1 MNDLVRYRNLIADSA
16 RWKGFPFRADDI
28 IIINTPPKSGTTWM
42 QTLCAMLVFD
52 RVEFD
57 RPLAAISPS
66 LEMQI
71 NNRAE
76 VIASL
81 ESQEHRR
88 FIKSHTPLDGVPVA
102 EGVTYVC
109 VARDPRD
116 VALSFQHHWAN
127 LDRDAFMAAR
137 ARAVGLSDLKELGPP
152 PGPLPEDPLERF
164 WLWAYADAGKFVG
177 PALVDVLHHVQTFW
191 DRRHHPQVCL
201 FHYSDL
207 LADLPGQLRRL
218 ADALS
223 IDPARRTDRAVR
235 YGCHIQ
241 SYEGTG

>member
-1 MNDLVRYRNLIADSA
+1 MNDLVRYRDLIHDSA
-16 RWKGFPFRADDI
+16 RWEGFPFRADDI
-28 IIINTPPKSGTTWM
+28 IINTPSKSGTTWM

-52 RVEFD
+52 SVEFG
-57 RPLAAISPS
+57 RPLTEISPS

-81 ESQEHRR
+81 QAQEHRR

-116 VALSFQHHWAN
+116 VALSFQHHRAN

-137 ARAVGLSDLKELGPP
+137 ARAVGLSDLMELGPP

-164 WLWAYADAGKFVG
+164 WLG
-177 PALVDVLHHVQTFW
+177 PMPTREPF
-191 DRRHHPQVCL
+191 
-201 FHYSDL
+201 
-207 LADLPGQLRRL
+207 
-218 ADALS
+218 
-223 IDPARRTDRAVR
+223 PARPWSTCCITCRPSGTAVIIRGCTCSITATCWLICPVSFAASPRR
-235 YGCHIQ
+235 YR
-241 SYEGTG
+241 